1 MTASGMRG
9 IVNDV
14 MAVYLADAAVA
25 SAFVARWCVGHK
37 AESMHVL
44 FRVCE
49 TSRCPGLRRGEL
61 HPASTGHRR

>member
-44 FRVCE
+44 FRIRE
-49 TSRCPGLRRGEL
+49 DEPMPRIEAG
-61 HPASTGHRR
+61 